1 MSISLKGAHMA
12 KRSLQKKVALL
23 NEYLT
28 RELEKEIETE
38 ITQIEKDN
46 IAAKNEKKFIR
57 QNYPHYNQIGRAH
70 V

>member
-1 MSISLKGAHMA
+1 MLTCLKGAGMA

-28 RELEKEIETE
+28 QELEKEIKTE

-46 IAAKNEKKFIR
+46 VAAKNEKKFIR
-57 QNYPHYNQIGRAH
+57 QNYPHYSRNH
-70 V
+70 YVT